1 MPISHKHK
9 VLFLHAPKNAG
20 SSIEEA
26 LGIEKSPQALLSHK
40 YTADSIYALQH
51 LPYSQL
57 RKTVPTTVWSTYTKV
72 CVVRNPWDRM
82 VSDWRWRRK
91 NGLPLGQLSFGDFVR
106 CVQMVLSDPDWDG
119 GVSNSGRGEGSGG
132 QRIASEKWRVFEREY
147 RGHFQRQVAY
157 VNPPEGDE
165 DMQGG
170 TNAGQVR
177 ILRFE
182 NLARDWDRFRRE
194 CLGNEGLALTHTNDS
209 GRDVKSHYSDEYEA
223 AVAAEV
229 GAPSRSSLCR
239 HKVSAREEVEAEA
252 EEFC

>member
-106 CVQMVLSDPDWDG
+106 FVQMVLSDPDWDG
-119 GVSNSGRGEGSGG
+119 GVSNSGRGEG
-132 QRIASEKWRVFEREY
+132 AKWNATRTSHGSCGCV
-147 RGHFQRQVAY
+147 GPGL
-157 VNPPEGDE
+157 NPQPP
-165 DMQGG
+165 
-170 TNAGQVR
+170 
-177 ILRFE
+177 
-182 NLARDWDRFRRE
+182 RR
-194 CLGNEGLALTHTNDS
+194 
-209 GRDVKSHYSDEYEA
+209 
-223 AVAAEV
+223 
-229 GAPSRSSLCR
+229 
-239 HKVSAREEVEAEA
+239 SARERNERLLATSTEPTSPSA
-252 EEFC
+252 